1 MRRLLGGRAP
11 HHVSC
16 FSFPLCFYRPRTNR
30 RILANTRPW
39 MLHVASAC
47 TPCCLLLH
55 VIACCWSCYAK
66 FETGQT
72 FEPAAPN
79 ISFVSWLPTHGL
91 QTLMGC
97 ILPTMHCRSHYC
109 WELLHPFAHH
119 CHWRTQQLPTLL
131 LAQQCLELLPQ
142 FARSF
147 MFKNDKNSE
156 RNVTKDNF

>member
-16 FSFPLCFYRPRTNR
+16 FSFPLCCYRPRANR
-30 RILANTRPW
+30 RILANTRRPW

-79 ISFVSWLPTHGL
+79 ISFVSWSPTHGL
-91 QTLMGC
+91 QTLMGY
-97 ILPTMHCRSHYC
+97 ILPTMHCRSQYC
-109 WELLHPFAHH
+109 WELLHPLAHH
-119 CHWRTQQLPTLL
+119 CQHGRNNSQHYWPNNVGSCCLNLHVALCSKTIRTAKET
-131 LAQQCLELLPQ
+131 
-142 FARSF
+142 
-147 MFKNDKNSE
+147 
-156 RNVTKDNF
+156 

>member
-16 FSFPLCFYRPRTNR
+16 FSFPLCCHRPRTNR

-72 FEPAAPN
+72 FEPATPN
-79 ISFVSWLPTHGL
+79 ISFLSWSPTHGL

-97 ILPTMHCRSHYC
+97 ILPTMHCRSQYC
-109 WELLHPFAHH
+109 WELLHPLAHH
-119 CHWRTQQLPTLL
+119 CQHGRNNSQHHWPNNVGSCCVNLHVALCSKTIRTAKET
-131 LAQQCLELLPQ
+131 
-142 FARSF
+142 
-147 MFKNDKNSE
+147 
-156 RNVTKDNF
+156 